1 VALQHDHFF
10 ILTEP
15 GAPAA
20 DLLSEIGLIE
30 GSANRHPG
38 QGTAN
43 RRFFLANSTLEL
55 LFIDDADEADH
66 GRAAGL
72 GFNQRLQ
79 DSNASPFG
87 LVFRHQ
93 QNSTSPPFPGWRYCP
108 EYFADDQCFHVGDNS
123 SQLAEPLCICMPDNL
138 PMSAKPVATEN
149 QTWRLTELRLDIPV
163 TRPSTTLLLAAD
175 CTPLRLRC
183 NRPHHLELVFNS
195 ASKDQH
201 LDLRP
206 DLPLSVSW

>member
-1 VALQHDHFF
+1 MALQHDHFF
-10 ILTEP
+10 ILTER

-55 LFIDDADEADH
+55 LFIDDANEADH
-66 GRAAGL
+66 GRATGF
-72 GFNQRLQ
+72 GFNKRLQ
-79 DSNASPFG
+79 DNNASPFG

-93 QNSTSPPFPGWRYCP
+93 QNLISPPFPGWRYCP

-138 PMSAKPVATEN
+138 PMSASPAAREN
-149 QTWRLTELRLDIPV
+149 QDWHLTDLRLDVAV
-163 TRPSTTLLLAAD
+163 TKPSITLQLATD
-175 CTPLRLRC
+175 CSPLRLRC
-183 NRPHHLELVFNS
+183 ERPHHLELVFNS
-195 ASKDQH
+195 ASKDQY

-206 DLPLSVSW
+206 DLPLCINW